1 MSLSPF
7 WVGFVRIASTFWLI
21 QTFLW
26 PAGAVLGAE
35 TKKMK
40 KNEKKCKKNVL
51 DHDEKYN
58 MLQ

>member
-7 WVGFVRIASTFWLI
+7 WSGIGRIASEFWLI
-21 QTFLW
+21 QPFLW

-58 MLQ
+58 MLL